1 LKHLFLA
8 LSASLPLLAQYPAPA
23 LLTGLGPKFTQ
34 EIVKTAQL
42 SCADLRA
49 ASCYSDFIR
58 AADGGNKYDN
68 KGNLYL
74 AGGTNLP
81 PSSQAI
87 TMMDPNG
94 NFSTVALLT
103 DANVSCA
110 NTASGAVYTGKNIA
124 GFAFNPGINAL
135 YVVTTST
142 ASYYSGTCALL
153 GPLVNFYQ
161 TVALLR
167 LK

>member
-1 LKHLFLA
+1 MKPLLLA
-8 LSASLPLLAQYPAPA
+8 FSVSLPLLAQYPAPA
-23 LLTGLGPKFTQ
+23 LLTGLGPKVNQ
-34 EIVKTAQL
+34 EIVKTAQI
-42 SCADLRA
+42 SCADLRS

-68 KGNLYL
+68 KGSLYL

-87 TMMDPNG
+87 QAMDPNG
-94 NFSTVALLT
+94 QFTNVALLT

-110 NTASGAVYTGKNIA
+110 DTASGAVYTGKNIA
-124 GFAFNPGINAL
+124 GFAFNLSVNAL
-135 YVVTTST
+135 YVVTTSS
-142 ASYYSGTCALL
+142 ASYYSGTCAVP

-161 TVALLR
+161 TIALLR
-167 LK
+167 VK